1 MPPGHSWKS
10 TYRIKSS
17 ILTEHHRGYE
27 VQKTQKTRVFA
38 TAAAL
43 ALSLPAFGEWKTP
56 TVADYM
62 HDIDKARVMNEKGKN
77 DYAKYK
83 DDPAVMNAAAALAK
97 LSTQGPSLKECWG
110 GSVGKASTATT
121 DHACLDAKGYKR

>member
-1 MPPGHSWKS
+1 M
-10 TYRIKSS
+10 R
-17 ILTEHHRGYE
+17 
-27 VQKTQKTRVFA
+27 KTQNPRVLA
-38 TAAAL
+38 IAAAL
-43 ALSLPAFGEWKTP
+43 TLSMPAFGEGKAP
-56 TVADYM
+56 SVADYM